1 MINING
7 ELVSSENSK
16 ISYQNRGFQY
26 GDAVFETIRVINSK
40 IIFWESHY
48 FRLMSSMRL
57 LRMQIP
63 MQFSPEY
70 LESEIINLIEK
81 NKLDQ
86 KAAKVKI
93 NINRKYGGLYKPETK
108 EIDYIISCESIDN
121 LFFTL
126 EDDFYEV
133 ELFKD
138 HFINSGLLSTLKTN
152 NKLVNIL
159 ASIYADENGYDNCI
173 LLNEKKSVVEF
184 TNANIFLVKDNNIIK
199 TPPLRDGCLK
209 GVIREKLIEIIN
221 KSDDYEL
228 VEESISPFELQKAD
242 EIFMTNA
249 IKGIKT
255 VSKYRKKEYN
265 SKVAKSLVGK
275 LNAQARLA

>member
-7 ELVSSENSK
+7 ELFKSEDAH
-16 ISYQNRGFQY
+16 ISFNNRGFQY
-26 GDAVFETIRVINSK
+26 GDALFETIRVINSK

-63 MQFSPEY
+63 MQFSPEF
-70 LESEIINLIEK
+70 LEKQILNLIKENNLD
-81 NKLDQ
+81 NKP
-86 KAAKVKI
+86 AKVKI
-93 NINRKYGGLYKPETK
+93 NISRKPGGLYTPEDRN
-108 EIDYIISCESIDN
+108 IDYFVSCQPIDN
-121 LFFTL
+121 PFFTID
-126 EDDFYEV
+126 ESFYEI

-159 ASIYADENGYDNCI
+159 GGIYAQENNYDNCI

-184 TNANIFLVKDNNIIK
+184 TNANIFLVKENVVK
-199 TPPLRDGCLK
+199 TSPVSDGCLK
-209 GVIREKLIEIIN
+209 GVIREKLIDIVS
-221 KSDDYEL
+221 KTDEL
-228 VEESISPFELQKAD
+228 ELKEDSISPFELQKAD
-242 EIFMTNA
+242 EMFLTNA
-249 IKGIKT
+249 IIGIKP
-255 VSKYRKKEYN
+255 VSKYRKKEYKN
-265 SKVAKSLVGK
+265 TTAKQLLGK